1 MNRLIL
7 IGNGFDLAHGL
18 KTSYHDFILDY
29 LKGCIVAAIEDESNS
44 LTTYNN
50 NNVLGYSDELIEVF
64 VSKKYKISFPSDSF
78 SNFMNIPKLID
89 DIKSAK
95 SITNILNL
103 TNNAIIIIK
112 HKSDFTQSLFNE
124 CITKN
129 WVDIEGMYYEE
140 LKKYLKEYNI
150 IKQGSGKVSILV
162 ENLKHLNHQLD
173 FIKKKLQGYL
183 KSLDTRIEIQGLRF
197 LIHENIFYKKE
208 NPFENNILFLNFN
221 YTNTS
226 KQYLRKE
233 GDSITNI
240 HGELTNP
247 NNPLIF
253 GYGDEVDKHYNEI
266 EDLNVNEFFKHIK
279 SFDYFKTPNYSNLLR
294 FIEQAEFEIFVMG
307 HSCGLSD
314 RTMLSTIFEHN
325 NCTSIKIFYN
335 PKDKDD
341 YKNKTFEISR
351 HFKDKASMR
360 KKIIPLPNAAEMPQ
374 EQRD

>member
-162 ENLKHLNHQLD
+162 ENLKHLNQQLE
-173 FIKKKLQGYL
+173 FIKKKL
-183 KSLDTRIEIQGLRF
+183 TR
-197 LIHENIFYKKE
+197 
-208 NPFENNILFLNFN
+208 
-221 YTNTS
+221 
-226 KQYLRKE
+226 
-233 GDSITNI
+233 SI
-240 HGELTNP
+240 
-247 NNPLIF
+247 
-253 GYGDEVDKHYNEI
+253 
-266 EDLNVNEFFKHIK
+266 
-279 SFDYFKTPNYSNLLR
+279 
-294 FIEQAEFEIFVMG
+294 
-307 HSCGLSD
+307 
-314 RTMLSTIFEHN
+314 
-325 NCTSIKIFYN
+325 
-335 PKDKDD
+335 
-341 YKNKTFEISR
+341 
-351 HFKDKASMR
+351 
-360 KKIIPLPNAAEMPQ
+360 
-374 EQRD
+374 